1 MISSAKQRLK
11 GGVNQALSAL
21 GYRLVRA
28 DTLEHLTREAKP
40 DPAKPDDASP
50 AVTPANGNGAGQ
62 PRRLTLLPAANAAP
76 AICTAHAPKFDPQKT
91 PSQLADRITQFQQH
105 GLTVIS
111 TNPEK
116 AAMFRET
123 EQFNR
128 DVSNRHIAWD
138 WAGNSVAPYTQDLK
152 TGLPSPAL
160 VDYLKALFS
169 SGDFDSFF
177 RGVLGCPA
185 KVGNVRLVRS
195 QPHLTDGV
203 GPQEWHTDGC
213 PAGVIRGVLYLCDVD
228 QQTGPFQ
235 YRDAAGG
242 EHTVLGKTGD
252 LLVFDAT
259 RLMHRGSPPSHKT
272 RSAIDLV
279 FMPRMPDEDMKIMV
293 VGMNHWPADPFF
305 VKLPK
310 ELPARDHDA
319 ELGDRQA
326 ADPY

>member
-1 MISSAKQRLK
+1 MAVTSMISTAKQRLK
-11 GGVNQALSAL
+11 GSVNQALGAL

-28 DTLEHLTREAKP
+28 ETLDRLNGQVSP
-40 DPAKPDDASP
+40 DAAS
-50 AVTPANGNGAGQ
+50 ADKNGTAQ
-62 PRRLTLLPAANAAP
+62 PRRLKLLPAANTAP

-91 PSQLADRITQFQQH
+91 PSQLADKIVAFQQN

-123 EQFNR
+123 ESFDRN
-128 DVSNRHIAWD
+128 VSNRHSAWD
-138 WAGNSVAPYTQDLK
+138 WAGNSVAPYTKDLQ
-152 TGLPSPAL
+152 TGMPSAAL
-160 VDYLKALFS
+160 VDYLHQLFS
-169 SGDFDSFF
+169 GGDFDSFF

-185 KVGNVRLVRS
+185 KVANVRLVRS
-195 QPHLTDGV
+195 KPHLTEGV
-203 GPQEWHTDGC
+203 GPQEWHSDGC

-228 QQTGPFQ
+228 EQTGPFQ
-235 YRDAAGG
+235 YRDANHR

-279 FMPRMPDEDMKIMV
+279 FMPRLPDEEMQIMI

-310 ELPARDHDA
+310 ER
-319 ELGDRQA
+319 A
-326 ADPY
+326 ADAYDPLTDGHRAASLY